1 MSQPFIQLYD
11 MIPESN
17 NHTFHARMRSN
28 PLVSWNQKRGN
39 ILEDLLQVGILSSTH
54 GVRGEIKVFPTTDDV
69 KRFKK
74 NKEYILGTK
83 NGNIDVMVESVKFF
97 KQFVILK
104 FEGIDTLDDILAYK
118 GCSLYV
124 NRAHAVKLQKDE
136 YFIADLIGMEVFDEE
151 DNYIGKLTDV
161 LETGAN
167 DVYEITTEDEKTYL
181 FPAIKECIKKVD
193 MDNRK
198 ITAYVMPGLMED
210 ITAED

>member
-1 MSQPFIQLYD
+1 M
-11 MIPESN
+11 
-17 NHTFHARMRSN
+17 
-28 PLVSWNQKRGN
+28 
-39 ILEDLLQVGILSSTH
+39 EDLLQVGILSSTH
-54 GVRGEIKVFPTTDDV
+54 GGRGEIKVFPTTDDV

-83 NGNIDVMVESVKFF
+83 NGNMDVRVESVKFF

-136 YFIADLIGMEVFDEE
+136 YFIADLIGMEVFDEDE
-151 DNYIGKLTDV
+151 NYIGKLTDV

>member
-1 MSQPFIQLYD
+1 M
-11 MIPESN
+11 
-17 NHTFHARMRSN
+17 
-28 PLVSWNQKRGN
+28 
-39 ILEDLLQVGILSSTH
+39 EDLLQVGILSSTH

-83 NGNIDVMVESVKFF
+83 NGNMDVRVESVKFF

>member
-1 MSQPFIQLYD
+1 M
-11 MIPESN
+11 
-17 NHTFHARMRSN
+17 
-28 PLVSWNQKRGN
+28 
-39 ILEDLLQVGILSSTH
+39 EDLLQVGILSSTH

-83 NGNIDVMVESVKFF
+83 NGNMDVRVESVKFF

-104 FEGIDTLDDILAYK
+104 FEGIDTLDDILVYK

-136 YFIADLIGMEVFDEE
+136 YFIADLIDMEVFDVD

-167 DVYEITTEDEKTYL
+167 DVYEITTEDDKTYL

-193 MDNRK
+193 MEKRK

>member
-1 MSQPFIQLYD
+1 M
-11 MIPESN
+11 
-17 NHTFHARMRSN
+17 
-28 PLVSWNQKRGN
+28 
-39 ILEDLLQVGILSSTH
+39 EDLLQVGILSSTH

-167 DVYEITTEDEKTYL
+167 DVYEITTEDDKTYL

>member
-1 MSQPFIQLYD
+1 M
-11 MIPESN
+11 
-17 NHTFHARMRSN
+17 
-28 PLVSWNQKRGN
+28 
-39 ILEDLLQVGILSSTH
+39 EDLLQVGILSSTH

-83 NGNIDVMVESVKFF
+83 NGNMDVRVESVKFF

-104 FEGIDTLDDILAYK
+104 FEGIDTLDGILAYK

-136 YFIADLIGMEVFDEE
+136 YFIADLIDMKVFDED

-167 DVYEITTEDEKTYL
+167 DVYEITTEDDKTYL

>member
-1 MSQPFIQLYD
+1 MLAYVAIRRYHGSKIPFAPKI
-11 MIPESN
+11 MI
-17 NHTFHARMRSN
+17 
-28 PLVSWNQKRGN
+28 LLQKRGN
-39 ILEDLLQVGILSSTH
+39 SLEDLLQVGILSSTH

-83 NGNIDVMVESVKFF
+83 NGNMDVRVESVKFF

-136 YFIADLIGMEVFDEE
+136 YFIADLIGVEVFDED

-161 LETGAN
+161 SETGAN
-167 DVYEITTEDEKTYL
+167 DVYEITTEDDKVYL

>member
-1 MSQPFIQLYD
+1 MLAYVAIRRYHGSKIPFAPKI
-11 MIPESN
+11 MI
-17 NHTFHARMRSN
+17 
-28 PLVSWNQKRGN
+28 LLQKRGN
-39 ILEDLLQVGILSSTH
+39 SLEDLLQVGILSSTH

-83 NGNIDVMVESVKFF
+83 NGTMDVRVESVKFF

-104 FEGIDTLDDILAYK
+104 FEGIDTLDDILVYK

-136 YFIADLIGMEVFDEE
+136 YFIADLIGVEVFDED

-167 DVYEITTEDEKTYL
+167 DVYEITTEDDKVYL

>member
-1 MSQPFIQLYD
+1 M
-11 MIPESN
+11 
-17 NHTFHARMRSN
+17 
-28 PLVSWNQKRGN
+28 
-39 ILEDLLQVGILSSTH
+39 EDLLQVGILSSTH

-83 NGNIDVMVESVKFF
+83 NGNMDVRVESVKFF

-104 FEGIDTLDDILAYK
+104 FEGIDTLDDILVYK

-136 YFIADLIGMEVFDEE
+136 YFIADLIDMEVFDVD

-167 DVYEITTEDEKTYL
+167 DVYEITTEDDKVYL

>member
-1 MSQPFIQLYD
+1 M
-11 MIPESN
+11 
-17 NHTFHARMRSN
+17 
-28 PLVSWNQKRGN
+28 
-39 ILEDLLQVGILSSTH
+39 EDLLQVGILSSTH

-74 NKEYILGTK
+74 NKEYILETK
-83 NGNIDVMVESVKFF
+83 NGNMDVRVESVKFF

-104 FEGIDTLDDILAYK
+104 FEGIDTLDDILVYK

-136 YFIADLIGMEVFDEE
+136 YFIADLIDMEVFDVD

-167 DVYEITTEDEKTYL
+167 DVYEITTEDDKTYL

-193 MDNRK
+193 MEKRK

-210 ITAED
+210 ITSED

>member
-1 MSQPFIQLYD
+1 

-167 DVYEITTEDEKTYL
+167 DVYEITTEDDKTYL

>member
-1 MSQPFIQLYD
+1 MLAYVAIRRYHENKKPFAPNI
-11 MIPESN
+11 MIS
-17 NHTFHARMRSN
+17 
-28 PLVSWNQKRGN
+28 LQKRGN
-39 ILEDLLQVGILSSTH
+39 SLEDLLQVGILSSTH
-54 GVRGEIKVFPTTDDV
+54 GVRGEIKVCPTTDDV

-83 NGNIDVMVESVKFF
+83 NGNMDVRVESVKFF

-136 YFIADLIGMEVFDEE
+136 YFIADLIGVEVFDED

-167 DVYEITTEDEKTYL
+167 DVYEITTEDDKVYL

>member
-1 MSQPFIQLYD
+1 MLAYVAIRRCHGSKIPFAPNI
-11 MIPESN
+11 MI
-17 NHTFHARMRSN
+17 
-28 PLVSWNQKRGN
+28 LLQKRGN
-39 ILEDLLQVGILSSTH
+39 SLEDLLQVGILSSTH

-83 NGNIDVMVESVKFF
+83 NGNMDVRVESVKFF

-136 YFIADLIGMEVFDEE
+136 YFIADLIGMEVFDED

-167 DVYEITTEDEKTYL
+167 DVYEITTEDDKVYL
-181 FPAIKECIKKVD
+181 FPAIKECIKKID
-193 MDNRK
+193 MDHKK

>member
-1 MSQPFIQLYD
+1 MLAYVAIRRYHGSKIPFAPNI
-11 MIPESN
+11 MI
-17 NHTFHARMRSN
+17 
-28 PLVSWNQKRGN
+28 LLQKRGN
-39 ILEDLLQVGILSSTH
+39 SLEDLLQVGILSSTH

-83 NGNIDVMVESVKFF
+83 NGTMDVRVESVKFF

-104 FEGIDTLDDILAYK
+104 FEGIDTMDDILVYK

-136 YFIADLIGMEVFDEE
+136 YFIADLIGVEVFDED

-167 DVYEITTEDEKTYL
+167 DVYEITTEDDKVYL

-193 MDNRK
+193 MDHRK

>member
-1 MSQPFIQLYD
+1 M
-11 MIPESN
+11 
-17 NHTFHARMRSN
+17 
-28 PLVSWNQKRGN
+28 
-39 ILEDLLQVGILSSTH
+39 EDLLQVGILSSTH

-136 YFIADLIGMEVFDEE
+136 FFIADLIGMEVFDEDE
-151 DNYIGKLTDV
+151 NYIGKLTDV

>member
-1 MSQPFIQLYD
+1 M
-11 MIPESN
+11 
-17 NHTFHARMRSN
+17 
-28 PLVSWNQKRGN
+28 
-39 ILEDLLQVGILSSTH
+39 EDLLQVGILSSTH

-167 DVYEITTEDEKTYL
+167 DVYEITTEDDKTYL

-193 MDNRK
+193 MDSRK

>member
-1 MSQPFIQLYD
+1 M
-11 MIPESN
+11 
-17 NHTFHARMRSN
+17 
-28 PLVSWNQKRGN
+28 
-39 ILEDLLQVGILSSTH
+39 EDLLQVGILSSTH

-83 NGNIDVMVESVKFF
+83 NGNMDVRVESVKFF

-136 YFIADLIGMEVFDEE
+136 YFIADLIGMEVFDEDE
-151 DNYIGKLTDV
+151 NYIGKLTDV

>member
-1 MSQPFIQLYD
+1 M
-11 MIPESN
+11 
-17 NHTFHARMRSN
+17 
-28 PLVSWNQKRGN
+28 
-39 ILEDLLQVGILSSTH
+39 EDLLQVGILSSTH

-74 NKEYILGTK
+74 NKEYILETK
-83 NGNIDVMVESVKFF
+83 NGNMDVRVESVKFF

-104 FEGIDTLDDILAYK
+104 FEGIDTLDDILVYK

-136 YFIADLIGMEVFDEE
+136 YFIADLIDMEVFDVD

-167 DVYEITTEDEKTYL
+167 DVYEITTEDDKTYL

-193 MDNRK
+193 MEKRK

>member
-1 MSQPFIQLYD
+1 M
-11 MIPESN
+11 
-17 NHTFHARMRSN
+17 
-28 PLVSWNQKRGN
+28 
-39 ILEDLLQVGILSSTH
+39 EDLLQVGILSSTH

-83 NGNIDVMVESVKFF
+83 NGNMDVRVESVKFF

-136 YFIADLIGMEVFDEE
+136 YFIADLIGVEVFDED

-167 DVYEITTEDEKTYL
+167 DVYIIDMKDGL
-181 FPAIKECIKKVD
+181 IIFAISTK
-193 MDNRK
+193 
-198 ITAYVMPGLMED
+198 
-210 ITAED
+210 

>member
-1 MSQPFIQLYD
+1 M
-11 MIPESN
+11 
-17 NHTFHARMRSN
+17 
-28 PLVSWNQKRGN
+28 
-39 ILEDLLQVGILSSTH
+39 EDLLQVGILSSTH

-74 NKEYILGTK
+74 NKEYILETK
-83 NGNIDVMVESVKFF
+83 NGNMDVRVESVKFF

-104 FEGIDTLDDILAYK
+104 FEGIDTLDDILVYK

-136 YFIADLIGMEVFDEE
+136 YFIADLIGVEVFDED

-167 DVYEITTEDEKTYL
+167 DVYEITTEDDKTYL

-193 MDNRK
+193 MEKRK

-210 ITAED
+210 ITSED

>member
-1 MSQPFIQLYD
+1 M
-11 MIPESN
+11 
-17 NHTFHARMRSN
+17 
-28 PLVSWNQKRGN
+28 
-39 ILEDLLQVGILSSTH
+39 EDLLQVGILSSTH
-54 GVRGEIKVFPTTDDV
+54 GVRGEIKVFSTTDDV

-181 FPAIKECIKKVD
+181 FPAIKECIKKID

>member
-1 MSQPFIQLYD
+1 MLAYVAIRRCHGSKIPFAPNI
-11 MIPESN
+11 MI
-17 NHTFHARMRSN
+17 
-28 PLVSWNQKRGN
+28 LLQKRGN
-39 ILEDLLQVGILSSTH
+39 SLEDLLQVGILSSTH

-83 NGNIDVMVESVKFF
+83 NGNMDVRVESVKFF

-136 YFIADLIGMEVFDEE
+136 YFIADLIGVDVFDED

-167 DVYEITTEDEKTYL
+167 DVYEITTEDDKVYL
-181 FPAIKECIKKVD
+181 FPAIKECIKKID
-193 MDNRK
+193 MDHKK

>member
-1 MSQPFIQLYD
+1 M
-11 MIPESN
+11 
-17 NHTFHARMRSN
+17 
-28 PLVSWNQKRGN
+28 
-39 ILEDLLQVGILSSTH
+39 EDLLQVGILSSTH

-83 NGNIDVMVESVKFF
+83 NGNMDVRVESVKFF

-104 FEGIDTLDDILAYK
+104 FEGIDTLDDILVYK

-136 YFIADLIGMEVFDEE
+136 YFIADLIGMEVFDED

-167 DVYEITTEDEKTYL
+167 DVYEITTEDDKTYL

-193 MDNRK
+193 MEKRK

>member
-1 MSQPFIQLYD
+1 MLAYVAIRRYHGSKIPFAPKI
-11 MIPESN
+11 MI
-17 NHTFHARMRSN
+17 
-28 PLVSWNQKRGN
+28 LLQKRGN
-39 ILEDLLQVGILSSTH
+39 SLEDLLQVGILSSTH

-83 NGNIDVMVESVKFF
+83 NGNIDVRVESVKFF

-136 YFIADLIGMEVFDEE
+136 YFIADLIGVEVFDED
-151 DNYIGKLTDV
+151 DNYIGKLIDV

-167 DVYEITTEDEKTYL
+167 DVYEITTEDDKVYL

>member
-1 MSQPFIQLYD
+1 MLAYVAIRRYHGSKIPFAPKI
-11 MIPESN
+11 MI
-17 NHTFHARMRSN
+17 
-28 PLVSWNQKRGN
+28 LLQKRGN
-39 ILEDLLQVGILSSTH
+39 SLEDLLQVGILSSTH

-83 NGNIDVMVESVKFF
+83 NGNMDVRVESVKFF

-136 YFIADLIGMEVFDEE
+136 YFIADLIGVEVFDED

-167 DVYEITTEDEKTYL
+167 DVYEITTEDDKVYL